1 MKFHFVVNIG
11 LLVLNQNAEF
21 LTIDRVNQ
29 NEYKIISFMLPL
41 VNKTLDIL
49 FVSFSYFILFLFMTK
64 N

>member
-49 FVSFSYFILFLFMTK
+49 KYEKCAFQKTAFCS
-64 N
+64 